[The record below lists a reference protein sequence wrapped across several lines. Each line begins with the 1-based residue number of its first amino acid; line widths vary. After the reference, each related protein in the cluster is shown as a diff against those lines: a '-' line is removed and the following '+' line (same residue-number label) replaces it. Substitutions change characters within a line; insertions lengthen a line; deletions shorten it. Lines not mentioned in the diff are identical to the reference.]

1 MNKKYR
7 NNKSISVLII
17 VLIYLVAFVGAFFS
31 FQYMPID
38 NLILKFLVSDLIATL
53 IVYLFSL
60 IFRNPSIYDP
70 YWSVA
75 PMVIVP
81 FILWHTGSYQFF
93 SIFVL
98 ALVELWG
105 LRLTIIWLISFK
117 NLNSIDW
124 RYVQL
129 KEKHPK
135 LWPLLNILGI
145 CYLPTLVVFLGL
157 MPIFAYFST
166 FATATS
172 INILG
177 FILSA
182 VIGLGGV
189 IIEGVADGQMLKFK
203 KDPNNVGKINQT
215 GLWKNSRH
223 PNYFGEIAFWFS
235 LFLFSMTISNR
246 WVLLFCPLIV
256 FLLFAFISIP
266 MMEKRQLANKKGY
279 DEYKKKT
286 NLLLPIWPPQEKT
299 NK

>member
-31 FQYMPID
+31 FQYIPID

-75 PMVIVP
+75 AMVIVP

-105 LRLTIIWLISFK
+105 LRLTINWLISFK

-145 CYLPTLVVFLGL
+145 CSLPTLVVFLGL
-157 MPIFAYFST
+157 MPIFAYFSE

-182 VIGLGGV
+182 LIGLGGV

-223 PNYFGEIAFWFS
+223 PNYFGEIAFWIS

>member
-1 MNKKYR
+1 M
-7 NNKSISVLII
+7 
-17 VLIYLVAFVGAFFS
+17 
-31 FQYMPID
+31 
-38 NLILKFLVSDLIATL
+38 
-53 IVYLFSL
+53 
-60 IFRNPSIYDP
+60 
-70 YWSVA
+70 
-75 PMVIVP
+75 
-81 FILWHTGSYQFF
+81 
-93 SIFVL
+93 
-98 ALVELWG
+98 
-105 LRLTIIWLISFK
+105 
-117 NLNSIDW
+117 
-124 RYVQL
+124 
-129 KEKHPK
+129 
-135 LWPLLNILGI
+135 NILGI

-203 KDPNNVGKINQT
+203 KDPNNVEKINQT

-223 PNYFGEIAFWFS
+223 PNYFGEIAFWIS

>member
-31 FQYMPID
+31 FQYIPIN

-81 FILWHTGSYQFF
+81 FILWHAGSYQFF

-105 LRLTIIWLISFK
+105 LRLTIDWLISFK

-157 MPIFAYFST
+157 MPIFAYFSS

-223 PNYFGEIAFWFS
+223 PNYFGEIAFWIS

-286 NLLLPIWPPQEKT
+286 NLLLPIWPPQEK

>member
-1 MNKKYR
+1 M
-7 NNKSISVLII
+7 
-17 VLIYLVAFVGAFFS
+17 
-31 FQYMPID
+31 
-38 NLILKFLVSDLIATL
+38 VSDLIATS

-105 LRLTIIWLISFK
+105 LRLTINWLISFK

>member
-31 FQYMPID
+31 FQYIPID

-105 LRLTIIWLISFK
+105 LRLTINWLISFK

-145 CYLPTLVVFLGL
+145 C
-157 MPIFAYFST
+157 
-166 FATATS
+166 
-172 INILG
+172 
-177 FILSA
+177 
-182 VIGLGGV
+182 
-189 IIEGVADGQMLKFK
+189 
-203 KDPNNVGKINQT
+203 
-215 GLWKNSRH
+215 
-223 PNYFGEIAFWFS
+223 
-235 LFLFSMTISNR
+235 
-246 WVLLFCPLIV
+246 LL
-256 FLLFAFISIP
+256 
-266 MMEKRQLANKKGY
+266 
-279 DEYKKKT
+279 
-286 NLLLPIWPPQEKT
+286 
-299 NK
+299 

>member
-31 FQYMPID
+31 FQYIPID
-38 NLILKFLVSDLIATL
+38 NLILKFLVSDLIATS

-105 LRLTIIWLISFK
+105 LRLTINWLI
-117 NLNSIDW
+117 W

-223 PNYFGEIAFWFS
+223 PNYFGEIAFWIS